1 MELIGQLERDQIVFP
16 RLGIDINVNETAFTI
31 FGLEIKWYGLLITV
45 GLMLA
50 MIYGFSHM
58 KKYGIDPDR
67 ALDAI
72 IGGIVG
78 GLVGARAYYVIMS
91 WDNYKD
97 DFWSVFNIR
106 NGGLAIYGGII
117 GAIVVGGIIAR
128 LRKVKLL
135 PLLDIVSIGFLLGQ
149 GIGRWGNFANQEAFG
164 CNTDWLFG
172 MSGGEIQR
180 WIVRNSDTATVSAG
194 NTLNA
199 SMPVHPCFLYE
210 SIWCLLGFVLLAFF
224 VKKIRKFDGQILLM
238 YIGWYGLERF
248 FVEGLRTDS
257 LMIGSLRVSQALA
270 AVCVIASVILLIV
283 FSLKVKRMG
292 TEYQLYVNTPES
304 KELIRLSEEKRRKN
318 QQGDTISE
326 AEDAVLSAEE
336 NGEDPD
342 NSNDAADPSPAENET
357 VTEESADDDPAE
369 NTEKNDTEE

>member
-1 MELIGQLERDQIVFP
+1 METVGVLNKEQIVFP
-16 RLGIDINVNETAFTI
+16 KLGIDINVDETAFSI

-50 MIYGFSHM
+50 MIYGFSQM

-67 ALDAI
+67 ALDAV
-72 IGGIVG
+72 IGGVVG

-91 WDNYKD
+91 WDSYKND
-97 DFWSVFNIR
+97 LWSVFNIR

-117 GAIVVGGIIAR
+117 GAILVGGLIAR
-128 LRKVKLL
+128 FRKVKLL

-164 CNTDWLFG
+164 CNTDSIFG
-172 MSGGEIQR
+172 MSGGQIQR
-180 WIVRNSDTATVSAG
+180 WIVMNGDTATVASG
-194 NTLNA
+194 NTLDA
-199 SMPVHPCFLYE
+199 SLPVHPCFLYE
-210 SIWCLLGFVLLAFF
+210 SIWCLLGFVLLAIFA
-224 VKKIRKFDGQILLM
+224 KKIRRFDGQILLM

-283 FSLKVKRMG
+283 FTLKVRRMG
-292 TEYQLYVNTPES
+292 TEYELYVHTEES
-304 KELIRLSEEKRRKN
+304 HRLIRESEEKRNRRESDIPVKEEE
-318 QQGDTISE
+318 T
-326 AEDAVLSAEE
+326 AEE
-336 NGEDPD
+336 
-342 NSNDAADPSPAENET
+342 
-357 VTEESADDDPAE
+357 VTEESVAE
-369 NTEKNDTEE
+369 QTETEEKAEEISAEINETETQENDTEE